1 MNNFKDNKNHNL
13 NNSEITKKTSLPLI
27 VGTSAM
33 IIASVITLDQSVSLE
48 VDKLNNLNSACYV
61 QNNDDEEKENV
72 FNDDNDD
79 KDDDNLP
86 DDEDELEFLE
96 EDTLESS
103 NYNDEFNPYI
113 LGDNGELFYDSTAE
127 DDKYYYGE
135 WDRVD
140 SDDDDFIIW

>member
-61 QNNDDEEKENV
+61 QNNNDDEEKENV
-72 FNDDNDD
+72 FNDD
-79 KDDDNLP
+79 KDGDNLP

-96 EDTLESS
+96 EDTLENS